1 MIANTVVPPYDRS
14 CHFVHISWTNSKTT
28 IGRTSRSE
36 AEEDK
41 QNQEGKRR
49 EEEWT
54 VSISLLNAV
63 IQLAIIS

>member
-1 MIANTVVPPYDRS
+1 MPLYS
-14 CHFVHISWTNSKTT
+14 HILDKLQDHHWPNFS
-28 IGRTSRSE
+28 IR

-49 EEEWT
+49 EEEWS